1 MEYPPNR
8 RKVDDSCAFANTPQ
22 IQRGDREDQMAAAP
36 ISRQSIKAR
45 SGALS
50 SRKRNRTK
58 STEDNR
64 IEDVEPIKK
73 RLTMLLEEPEVQML
87 MRADRVDVHQLMA
100 ELNAVSL
107 QLQSTP
113 KASPETREVSKKRS
127 ADSHYRP
134 GVGIMLLNRQ
144 GQVFVARRIDVSHDA
159 WQMPQGGINR
169 GEAPRRAALRELR
182 EEIGTNNAEIVAES
196 DGWFYYDVPVEIAQA
211 KWGEKWRGQRQKWF
225 VMIFKGRDADIN
237 LETEHPEFNAWK
249 WVSVPELSALAVS
262 FKRQLYVD
270 VMGEFATIFRD

>member
-8 RKVDDSCAFANTPQ
+8 RKADDSCAFSSTPQ
-22 IQRGDREDQMAAAP
+22 MQRGGREEQMAAAP
-36 ISRQSIKAR
+36 IGRQSIKVR
-45 SGALS
+45 RGAPS
-50 SRKRNRTK
+50 SRKKNRTK
-58 STEDNR
+58 SSGDSRVEDL
-64 IEDVEPIKK
+64 EPIKK
-73 RLTMLLEEPEVQML
+73 RLTMLLEEPEVQLL
-87 MRADRVDVHQLMA
+87 MRADRVDVHNLMA

-107 QLQSTP
+107 QLQNAP
-113 KASPETREVSKKRS
+113 KANPEMRQASKRRS

-196 DGWFYYDVPVEIAQA
+196 DGWFHYDVPAEITQT
-211 KWGEKWRGQRQKWF
+211 KWREKWRGQRQKWF